1 MATLLKST
9 FKAWIDK
16 MPGSGPKL
24 IVIGKVEVPTTG
36 WSGRLERASPQGFN
50 PDILIL
56 DAKLKEPTEITNP
69 VVSKIDLRYEE
80 APPGRE
86 YSQVTTRL
94 GTDSVTVDV
103 GTTH

>member
-16 MPGSGPKL
+16 MPGGGPKL
-24 IVIGKVEVPTTG
+24 IVIGKVEVPTSG
-36 WSGRLERASPQGFN
+36 WSGKLERASPQGFN

-56 DAKLKEPTEITNP
+56 NVELTKPTGVTNP
-69 VVSKIDLRYEE
+69 VVSQIDLRYEE
-80 APPGRE
+80 APPGRD
-86 YSQVTTRL
+86 YTQVTSRL

-103 GTTH
+103 KTTQ